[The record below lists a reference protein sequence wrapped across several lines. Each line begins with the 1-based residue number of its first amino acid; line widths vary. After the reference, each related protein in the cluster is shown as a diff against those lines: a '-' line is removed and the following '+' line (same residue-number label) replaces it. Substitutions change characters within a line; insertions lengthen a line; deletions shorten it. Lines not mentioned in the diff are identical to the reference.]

1 MDPRWIISIPI
12 VARAVGCMSA
22 PSTVARRQA
31 RIQSHAVI
39 LPRGIDA
46 GRWYDIVPGRRHNDQ
61 RPGMVL
67 LDLGSSMLHF
77 PERCLEYRDAE
88 AHGASAD
95 GAAPRKRRRRGMW
108 ALSSRHLAIAASLV
122 PVGVA
127 AVFAGRTL
135 LGDR

>member
-1 MDPRWIISIPI
+1 
-12 VARAVGCMSA
+12 MSA

-46 GRWYDIVPGRRHNDQ
+46 GRWYDIVPGRRHNDR

-77 PERCLEYRDAE
+77 PERCLEYRDTA
-88 AHGASAD
+88 ASCAAAD
-95 GAAPRKRRRRGMW
+95 GAAPRKRRRRRLW
-108 ALSSRHLAIAASLV
+108 TLSSRQLAIAASLV